1 MRKNKQARSCTQI
14 IIEKIYISHK
24 MDIYKSF
31 IEFKLY
37 KYTTFNTYTPYN
49 ILTSIIHRSSI
60 KKNKKQKQR
69 VKEKHKN
76 TKNQESETTTTKYF
90 NYKTTKT
97 TNYKQK
103 KLKKN
108 ISLSFKKIHNN
119 KCVILNQTDR

>member
-1 MRKNKQARSCTQI
+1 
-14 IIEKIYISHK
+14 
-24 MDIYKSF
+24 MDIYIKSF

-69 VKEKHKN
+69 EKHKN

-90 NYKTTKT
+90 NYKTKQKT

-103 KLKKN
+103 
-108 ISLSFKKIHNN
+108 S
-119 KCVILNQTDR
+119 